1 VDYFSPGAREI
12 ARKLGRLLNRLRLA
26 AQRRRLARAETE
38 LGLLGWQQADYDEET
53 QREVEK
59 IQNYEREQGR
69 LTNEGAELGR
79 EIRAL
84 KEERETARKEHEET
98 RRQLQVQ
105 RRSIAE
111 PIPGNE
117 KQLAALQR
125 QEPLFEKRMPELDRE
140 LREVSKL
147 YSQLLTAGATS
158 AQARQELIHLRERTV
173 AIPNEKADLR
183 AQHMRLVSEIKS
195 METGLTQARQQIT
208 ALDQSLREL
217 DAAFQ
222 AADRD
227 RAAEIKTRE
236 REKARIDKE
245 VDALEVAKANPYEQ
259 IGRVLADSNVAPMNQ
274 PHALEKVRRQRFV
287 IQELEYAIARSHQL
301 SAETNPALVRI
312 SYMLWAVM
320 LVAAA
325 ILLAVFLSGSPSPTA
340 AELTL

>member
-69 LTNEGAELGR
+69 LTNQGAELGR

-84 KEERETARKEHEET
+84 KEERDTSRKEHEEA
-98 RRQLQVQ
+98 RRQIQAQ
-105 RRSIAE
+105 RRAAAE
-111 PIPGNE
+111 PIAGAE
-117 KQLAALQR
+117 KQLAALHR

-147 YSQLLTAGATS
+147 YSQLLNAGATS
-158 AQARQELIHLRERTV
+158 AQARQELVNLRERTV

-195 METGLTQARQQIT
+195 LETALADGREQIA
-208 ALDQSLREL
+208 ALDQTAREI

-222 AADRD
+222 TADRE
-227 RAAEIKTRE
+227 RAAEIKNRE

-245 VDALEVAKANPYEQ
+245 IDALEIAKANPYEQ
-259 IGRVLADSNVAPMNQ
+259 IGRVLADSNLAPMNQ

-287 IQELEYAIARSHQL
+287 MQELEYAVARSQEI
-301 SAETNPALVRI
+301 SSEADPALVRV
-312 SYMLWAVM
+312 SYMLWGVM
-320 LVAAA
+320 LLAAV
-325 ILLAVFLSGSPSPTA
+325 ILLAVFLSGMPAP
-340 AELTL
+340 AEPALLP